1 MTGRGRFLIFGV
13 VTILVASSVLFYGFS
28 MWQEQA
34 NSVNLLTDRT
44 DGGELGVPVDNGA
57 EQDSG
62 YSAPD
67 EGGATGGVSNATLS
81 IGTQDIPWESGL
93 TAFVL
98 LSSGIMI
105 VLFARLREED
115 VLEGLRKDIYDYIE
129 ENPGEHLAGIIR
141 QFGISSSSARH
152 HLDVL
157 EWSDMIVSH
166 RSGKQKHFYPNRNGY
181 RQYTRGFEYKEIMAI
196 LKNDTCRGMVKVL
209 ISNDR
214 ANQKM
219 IASKLHIHPSTVN
232 WHAKRLRGAQ
242 IIFKTRDGKDIHY
255 SLNPELD
262 LVKVISIIE
271 GASS

>member
-1 MTGRGRFLIFGV
+1 MWESQEGFL
-13 VTILVASSVLFYGFS
+13 
-28 MWQEQA
+28 
-34 NSVNLLTDRT
+34 NLLPD
-44 DGGELGVPVDNGA
+44 DLGGADGVPVNSP
-57 EQDSG
+57 EQDSSYAG
-62 YSAPD
+62 FEDSNRT
-67 EGGATGGVSNATLS
+67 GASLLEIDA
-81 IGTQDIPWESGL
+81 QDIPWENGL

-98 LSSGIMI
+98 LSSTVMI

-115 VLEGLRKDIYDYIE
+115 VLEGVRKDIFEYIS
-129 ENPGEHLAGIIR
+129 ENPGEHLAEITR

-157 EWSDMIVSH
+157 EWGEQIVSH
-166 RSGKQKHFYPNRNGY
+166 RSGKQKHFYPNQNGY
-181 RQYTRGFEYKEIMAI
+181 RKYTSGFGYKEIMAI
-196 LKNDTCRGMVKVL
+196 LKNDTSRNMVKFL
-209 ISNDR
+209 IANDK

-219 IASKLHIHPSTVN
+219 IAQALQIHPSSVN

-255 SLNPELD
+255 SLNSELD